1 MLSSP
6 SSTLRS
12 SYSPPRPISRLRS
25 GSSTD
30 LVALSDAVRRLEQR
44 DAQRGNGRAQM
55 DQLRSHLE
63 DHHHALE
70 ALNERVN
77 DIADGG
83 GNEALGRQRYDD
95 VRAELE
101 KALSEIGS
109 IRSNATATA
118 AALPRMEEVVRE
130 AGVVKQEVGLLRGE
144 MIEIERV
151 LREADARATELA
163 SSMSALSHSASNGE
177 ARYTALIATTAEA
190 HTRLGRELSELKSEL
205 RKGAEA
211 SEVKMQEGRDMAAA
225 IAADVKRG
233 DERVAQLEE
242 HVGQQVSGLTSAHQG
257 CASSLEELAH
267 RMQQLAERF
276 DRAEG
281 ESIRRWE
288 EMERKVS
295 ANLLTITS
303 LRSAVDA
310 AHGEMDGLRS
320 TIRGWDLVFATVGA
334 LESSEQSPTVLPE
347 QTDRGFTFQTDRG
360 FTGLPY
366 QGDRNF
372 SLPSHAMSYHPLY
385 GSPPASQA
393 VNSHLSGG
401 PSAAVGCGGASLS
414 ESSREVP
421 FKLDGK
427 AVSEAELKIL
437 RQMRASMRLQ
447 DMQPPSTN
455 VPSSST
461 PQLPPK
467 GDLSSESVPR
477 HDQPLRQNALQERFT
492 ALQHQSGG
500 LAESRG
506 SALEQVQ
513 RWLAS
518 GKVSELPS
526 HMNVSQSSSPA
537 I

>member
-242 HVGQQVSGLTSAHQG
+242 HVGQQV
-257 CASSLEELAH
+257 C
-267 RMQQLAERF
+267 
-276 DRAEG
+276 
-281 ESIRRWE
+281 WC
-288 EMERKVS
+288 
-295 ANLLTITS
+295 
-303 LRSAVDA
+303 
-310 AHGEMDGLRS
+310 
-320 TIRGWDLVFATVGA
+320 W
-334 LESSEQSPTVLPE
+334 
-347 QTDRGFTFQTDRG
+347 
-360 FTGLPY
+360 
-366 QGDRNF
+366 
-372 SLPSHAMSYHPLY
+372 
-385 GSPPASQA
+385 
-393 VNSHLSGG
+393 
-401 PSAAVGCGGASLS
+401 
-414 ESSREVP
+414 
-421 FKLDGK
+421 LDC
-427 AVSEAELKIL
+427 I
-437 RQMRASMRLQ
+437 
-447 DMQPPSTN
+447 D
-455 VPSSST
+455 
-461 PQLPPK
+461 
-467 GDLSSESVPR
+467 
-477 HDQPLRQNALQERFT
+477 
-492 ALQHQSGG
+492 
-500 LAESRG
+500 
-506 SALEQVQ
+506 
-513 RWLAS
+513 
-518 GKVSELPS
+518 
-526 HMNVSQSSSPA
+526 
-537 I
+537 